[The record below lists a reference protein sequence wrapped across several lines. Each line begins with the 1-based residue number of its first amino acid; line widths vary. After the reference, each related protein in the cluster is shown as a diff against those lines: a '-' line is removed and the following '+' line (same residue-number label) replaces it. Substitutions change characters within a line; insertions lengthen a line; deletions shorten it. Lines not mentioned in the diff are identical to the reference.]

1 MSKSRNLNIVYSILI
16 LVAFTFAV
24 RSSNNAFMTTIP
36 LFVERYFNFNGTDV
50 GLIAGFSSLIMF
62 LTTFFINSRL
72 CARSR
77 RRLFIFANGL
87 ITISLLLIM
96 YSTAFSVWLYVLLV
110 SFSAG
115 IIMPNIITSA
125 GDYPD
130 RKVRERMMGIYTL
143 ALSASLIVGPTLEG
157 LVLDYF
163 PLNYGFLLFA
173 LISVIAIMLSP
184 FMKFP
189 EAKSE
194 ESKDVKVFSNPGFKV
209 AIFSILTYNVPF
221 SMIIFFSGIFAEQ
234 AFRMPYSVIMLIFSL
249 LFAVSFISRIALSY
263 FVPSNLWRY
272 IKFSMLMTAI
282 GVSVIFFS
290 RDVLFYV
297 IGIII
302 LGVPHGLTYPLSISS
317 IGRSFD
323 INKRNKAN
331 SYFFSIIM
339 LINIVVPAAAGL
351 LIDHIGFRNVM
362 IFIVPIIIVL
372 FVLTRREV
380 KLVRLDKVRV
390 NKLSWQ

>member
-1 MSKSRNLNIVYSILI
+1 MSKSRNLNIIYSILI

-36 LFVERYFNFNGTDV
+36 LFVERYFHFTETDV
-50 GLIAGFSSLIMF
+50 GLIAGFSSLVMF

-77 RRLFIFANGL
+77 RRLFIFANVL

-96 YSTAFSVWLYVLLV
+96 YSTAFSVWLYVLFV

-130 RKVRERMMGIYTL
+130 RRVRERIMGIYTL

-163 PLNYGFLLFA
+163 PLKYGFLLFA
-173 LISVIAIMLSP
+173 LISVIAVVLSP

-194 ESKDVKVFSNPGFKV
+194 ESKDVKVFANPGFKV

-221 SMIIFFSGIFAEQ
+221 SMIVFFSGIFAEQ
-234 AFRMPYSVIMLIFSL
+234 AFKMPYSVIMLIFSA
-249 LFAVSFISRIALSY
+249 LFAVSFISRLALSY
-263 FVPSNLWRY
+263 FVPSNLWKY

-282 GVSVIFFS
+282 GVSVVFFS
-290 RDVLFYV
+290 RDALLYV
-297 IGIII
+297 IGIMI

-331 SYFFSIIM
+331 SYFFAIIM
-339 LINIVVPAAAGL
+339 LINIVVPTAAGV
-351 LIDHIGFRNVM
+351 LIDYIGFRNVM
-362 IFIVPIIIVL
+362 IFIVPIIIIL
-372 FVLTRREV
+372 FVLARKEV
-380 KLVRLDKVRV
+380 KLIRLDRLSVREAH
-390 NKLSWQ
+390 L